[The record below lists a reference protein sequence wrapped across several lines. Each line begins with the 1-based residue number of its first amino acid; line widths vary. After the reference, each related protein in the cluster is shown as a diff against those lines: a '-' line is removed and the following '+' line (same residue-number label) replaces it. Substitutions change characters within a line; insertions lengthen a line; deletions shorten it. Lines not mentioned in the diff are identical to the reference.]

1 MKFQIGA
8 MTVGDILDRGLKL
21 LIARLPTFYL
31 ISLIVLAPV
40 IFYLLMLP
48 ALMSAESGLG
58 AVVGGGLVV
67 WVLAL
72 ILQQIGAA
80 AILHVISQ
88 EFIDQRVGIGAAFGF
103 ALKRFGTLI
112 LASILT
118 GLMIGFGLILCIVP
132 GIIFWSWYAL
142 VAQVV
147 VVEGLGA
154 NAALNRSKDLTA
166 GFRGRVLGLLLLFIV
181 IALIPTGAVQLLELV
196 IPSTERVPI
205 DQADAGFGLRGLA
218 YTEVFNYRNYA
229 INTVLGQLV
238 NILVQTFQAV
248 CLTLLYFDLRIR
260 KEGFDLELAAR
271 QQAAGG
277 LCTLIRGG
285 AWHALAIHC

>member
-21 LIARLPTFYL
+21 LLARLPTFYL
-31 ISLIVLAPV
+31 INLIVLAP
-40 IFYLLMLP
+40 IILYLLALP
-48 ALMSAESGLG
+48 ALLRAGSTGLG
-58 AVVGGGLVV
+58 AVLGGGLAVS
-67 WVLAL
+67 VLTL
-72 ILQQIGAA
+72 ILQPIGTA

-88 EFIDQRVGIGAAFGF
+88 EFVDYHVGVGPAFGF

-142 VAQVV
+142 VAEVV

-154 NAALNRSKDLTA
+154 EKAMKRSKELTA

-196 IPSTERVPI
+196 IPSTEHVPI
-205 DQADAGFGLRGLA
+205 DRPDAGFGFGGPA
-218 YTEVFNYRNYA
+218 YTEVINYRNYA
-229 INTVLGQLV
+229 INTVVGQLL

-248 CLTLLYFDLRIR
+248 CFTLLYFDLRIR

-271 QQAAGG
+271 QQAAS
-277 LCTLIRGG
+277 TPIDPEPPVDYAR
-285 AWHALAIHC
+285 

>member
-21 LIARLPTFYL
+21 LLARLPTFYL
-31 ISLIVLAPV
+31 INLIVLAP
-40 IFYLLMLP
+40 IILYLLLLP
-48 ALMSAESGLG
+48 VLVRSESTGLG
-58 AVVGGGLVV
+58 AVLGGGLAVSV
-67 WVLAL
+67 MAL
-72 ILQQIGAA
+72 ILQPIGTA

-112 LASILT
+112 LVSILT

-154 NAALNRSKDLTA
+154 EKSMKRSKELTA

-181 IALIPTGAVQLLELV
+181 ITLIPAGAVQLLEFV
-196 IPSTERVPI
+196 IPSTEHVPI
-205 DQADAGFGLRGLA
+205 DRPDAGFGLRGLD
-218 YTEVFNYRNYA
+218 YTEIFNYRNYA
-229 INTVLGQLV
+229 INTVVGQLV
-238 NILVQTFQAV
+238 NILVQTFEAV

-271 QQAAGG
+271 QQAANTP
-277 LCTLIRGG
+277 LDLEPPVDYAR
-285 AWHALAIHC
+285 